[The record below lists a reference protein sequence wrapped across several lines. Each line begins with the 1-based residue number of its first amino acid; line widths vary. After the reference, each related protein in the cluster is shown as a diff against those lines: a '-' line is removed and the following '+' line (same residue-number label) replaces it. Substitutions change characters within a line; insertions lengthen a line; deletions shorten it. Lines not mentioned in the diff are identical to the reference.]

1 MVRSARRRFNL
12 VSSVVSHGYGNGPVA
27 ALIAILLGDTATSKH
42 VIRIF
47 EAKTFVHGLGLLVVT
62 PFRIAYI
69 YIYICIL
76 LPANWKTLWP
86 YQQMLDD
93 NGWGL
98 MFEPSFL
105 SPCSKRP
112 MPPNKRFQI
121 FPPLPLLPPRRF
133 SHPRR

>member
-69 YIYICIL
+69 YIYIYVFC
-76 LPANWKTLWP
+76 
-86 YQQMLDD
+86 YQPTGKLYGPINRCWTTMDGD
-93 NGWGL
+93 
-98 MFEPSFL
+98 
-105 SPCSKRP
+105 
-112 MPPNKRFQI
+112 
-121 FPPLPLLPPRRF
+121 
-133 SHPRR
+133 

>member
-69 YIYICIL
+69 YIYMYFVTSQLENFI
-76 LPANWKTLWP
+76 A
-86 YQQMLDD
+86 
-93 NGWGL
+93 
-98 MFEPSFL
+98 L
-105 SPCSKRP
+105 STDAGRQW
-112 MPPNKRFQI
+112 MGINVRT
-121 FPPLPLLPPRRF
+121 
-133 SHPRR
+133 